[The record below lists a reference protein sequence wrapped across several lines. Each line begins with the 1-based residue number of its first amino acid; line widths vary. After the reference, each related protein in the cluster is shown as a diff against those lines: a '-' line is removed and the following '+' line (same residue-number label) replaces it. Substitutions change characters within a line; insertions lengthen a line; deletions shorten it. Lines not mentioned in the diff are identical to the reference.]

1 MKKFAFALQPV
12 LEHRERIEDEKQQV
26 LAVRQLALDEAERE
40 LKRLNDEFRANSEE
54 LRGRHKDLD
63 ADALRL
69 YYAHLQFIDRCIVAQ
84 IRVVAERRVE
94 LDRARTDLLAASKDR
109 KVVEK
114 LKDRRR
120 ESHALEEMRHEQS
133 ELDDTNARRYSRSR
147 VGGML

>member
-26 LAVRQLALDEAERE
+26 VAMRQRAVDEAERD
-40 LKRLNDEFRANSEE
+40 LRRLDDEFRTNSTE
-54 LRGRHKDLD
+54 LRTKHKDLD
-63 ADALRL
+63 ADELRL
-69 YYAHLQFIDRCIVAQ
+69 FYAHLQYIDRCIVAQ

-120 ESHALEEMRHEQS
+120 EAHVLEEMRLEQN
-133 ELDDTNARRYSRSR
+133 ELDDTNARRYSRAH
-147 VGGML
+147 VGGMP

>member
-26 LAVRQLALDEAERE
+26 VAVRRRAVDEAERE
-40 LKRLNDEFRANSEE
+40 LKRLNEEFRANSAE
-54 LRGRHKDLD
+54 LRGKHKDLD

-120 ESHALEEMRHEQS
+120 EAHALEEMRHEQN
-133 ELDDTNARRYSRSR
+133 ELDDTNARRYSRT
-147 VGGML
+147 VGGLL